1 MTDDDALC
9 LDGNGLAG
17 LLAEVFG
24 GDPTGAQRSCPSCG
38 LRSALGEHRAY
49 CGAGVALRC
58 PGCGALALR
67 IGIAGERR
75 VVAMTGVLVVD
86 VAPG

>member
-1 MTDDDALC
+1 MTEDALC

-17 LLAEVFG
+17 LLGEVFG
-24 GDPTGAQRSCPSCG
+24 GDPTGARRRCPGCG
-38 LRSALGEHRAY
+38 LHSALGEHRAY

-67 IGIAGERR
+67 IGIADERR
-75 VVAMTGVLVVD
+75 VVAMSGVLVVD
-86 VAPG
+86 VPAA